1 MIITIDGPS
10 GTGKSTVARL
20 LAQRLK
26 FGYLDSGA
34 MYRTLAVQLL
44 EENID
49 LNNIEAIEELCEEFT
64 FTSTFEGEQW
74 RFFAGERE
82 VTEKIRTAEVTQLA
96 SQIAPYPF
104 VRKAMSALQ
113 RAHAQQ
119 NNLVCEG
126 RDIGTVIF
134 PHADLKIF
142 LTASAEIRAERRF
155 QEMQQKFPNEAH
167 DFEQIK
173 SDIIIRDATDSNR
186 EIAPLRCAENAY
198 RLDTSEMSIDEV
210 VDTIVEMVPSA

>member
-26 FGYLDSGA
+26 FDYLDSGA
-34 MYRTLAVQLL
+34 MYRTLALQLI

-49 LNNIEAIEELCEEFT
+49 PTDLESIEKLCEVFS
-64 FTSTFEGEQW
+64 FRSTFENNHW
-74 RFFAGERE
+74 RFFLGDRE
-82 VTEKIRTAEVTQLA
+82 VTKKIRTPKVTELA
-96 SQIAPYPF
+96 SKIAPYPF

-113 RAHAQQ
+113 RAHAER
-119 NNLVCEG
+119 NNLICEG

-134 PHADLKIF
+134 PDADLKIF
-142 LTASAEIRAERRF
+142 LTASPEIRSERRY
-155 QEMQQKFPNEAH
+155 QEMQQKFPNETH

-173 SDIIIRDATDSNR
+173 SDILIRDATDSNR
-186 EIAPLRCAENAY
+186 DIAPLRCAEDAY
-198 RLDTSEMSIDEV
+198 RLDTSDMSIEEV
-210 VDTIVEMVPSA
+210 VDTIIKMVPGA